1 MGNFSKTPSDVLQA
15 SLKKN
20 YVGVSIE
27 QGVPVLDR
35 DLNLLQD
42 LILTTVRS
50 VISRFIG
57 DGVAVGSNGF
67 AIQAL
72 ANPLLFNNF
81 RILAGSALVNGIDVL
96 NDADLNYGDQ
106 PGVPP
111 LTTPPAAPL
120 TRTDSVFLDISQAEV
135 SGAQDPELLNS
146 GDVGLQT
153 SVRQKVVWVVRVAE
167 NATSPPSPAPG
178 HTHFPLARLVR
189 TAGNQQIQAG
199 MITDLRKQIFSL
211 QQLDDRIRTVGGPT
225 FAASPNQF
233 SPKTGAA
240 GTNITVFGKN
250 LTLGGLKVRFDSVNS
265 PGSFGN
271 ASIIS
276 GPTDTQVVVAVP
288 SMPGL
293 TPGPFKITVETIF
306 GTKTSDDTFNAL

>member
-20 YVGVSIE
+20 YVGVYVE

-42 LILTTVRS
+42 LVSMTVRS

-57 DGVAVGSNGF
+57 DGVAFGSNGF

-81 RILAGSALVNGIDVL
+81 QILAGSALVSGIDVL
-96 NDADLNYGDQ
+96 NSTDLNYSDQ

-111 LTTPPAAPL
+111 LTTPPSSPI
-120 TRTDSVFLDISQAEV
+120 TRTDSVYLDISLAEV

-167 NATSPPSPAPG
+167 GATSPPPPAAG
-178 HTHFPLARLVR
+178 HTNFPLARLVR
-189 TAGNQQIQAG
+189 AAGNQQIQAG
-199 MITDLRKQIFSL
+199 MITDTRKQISPL
-211 QQLDDRIRTVGGPT
+211 GQVDELLRIITTPT
-225 FAASPNQF
+225 LNASPNQF
-233 SPKTGAA
+233 NPKFGPPLTTNVTLFGNNFNVGAVSVRFGATAATIVGTPTSTQISVTVPTMPTGA
-240 GTNITVFGKN
+240 V
-250 LTLGGLKVRFDSVNS
+250 
-265 PGSFGN
+265 
-271 ASIIS
+271 
-276 GPTDTQVVVAVP
+276 
-288 SMPGL
+288 
-293 TPGPFKITVETIF
+293 KITVQNAV
-306 GTKTSDDTFNAL
+306 GSVTSVDNFSVT